1 MNIEITDNKIDIDCS
16 DAQASLLG
24 NIFLAL
30 AVGLKDE
37 LNHYHFKALSEL
49 EGDRRVNIQIKK
61 EY

>member
-16 DAQASLLG
+16 DMQASLLG

-30 AVGLKDE
+30 AVGLNDK
-37 LNHYHFKALSEL
+37 LNQRHFTALGEL

-61 EY
+61 ED